1 MVKIKIISNPYQK
14 VTVFQNWDEG
24 TQQWR
29 TIDAEHDGDSKLLCD
44 ELSVGFFPFK
54 AKQIIDVIVSEYS
67 VVGEKVEVVFE
78 GTDDEY
84 LELESICSQDDYP
97 ATIVLTKSSRYL
109 ENARD
114 ILPDVIDV
122 FKELSPLVAESVSD
136 KEKIKRELEKFSDAS
151 NDVIPI
157 CVIGNY
163 SSGKST
169 FINALIG
176 YELLPSSD
184 EPTTAKIYKISQSK
198 HPDRATIKFEY
209 GFKSVRI
216 RFSADSYKFLTDP
229 EDNPLTKKLKDMLD
243 EITAEPIPSKL
254 NKVLEVIN
262 SFANRERDESISD
275 LIEIEA
281 PFDDDGIWG
290 KMWNNFV
297 IFDTPGS
304 NSASNVKHYQV
315 LKKAMED
322 LSNGLPIFVSE
333 YDSLDSTDN
342 DKLYQDINNMA
353 ELDNRFTMIIVNKAD
368 AASLK
373 KTGLTDDDRDRILSL
388 AIPRKLYSGGLYFVS
403 SIMGLGSK
411 NDEEFIA
418 DHNAEVFE
426 DQKNKYID
434 PTSRF
439 YKQLYRYNIL
449 PAQIKRKYD
458 MLAEKHRNLLYA
470 NSGLYCVEQAIETFA
485 SVYSHYNKCQ
495 QSSLF
500 LGKVIQITSGE
511 ITEAKK
517 KKEAYKERIHS
528 NLEKEKK
535 ALIERLEQS
544 SAEAEATYQQDYAA
558 AMEAFVA
565 EATVTYTSAELAAL
579 EADFRQAMAAEKG
592 VEGRREDVRESAK
605 SFMDNLGKNFS
616 TAFKEHSMS
625 AIKKIGTDFSEGV
638 KGIVEDVSE
647 LSDTKKQAEQAS
659 SDALIATIR
668 DAFTSRIAG
677 AQSLLERQS
686 RAYWAM
692 RTEQLKILL
701 SQIVT
706 NSTALSDEKRSQL
719 SGIILEYQE
728 LVFDTRAEAIFDKA
742 AFLHRFFGDANRLN
756 IDKLTRKYN
765 SEMQVQVLEIYHS
778 FEGSHANSFDA
789 WMGNLLATIIENI
802 VEFSPQLHEQAEII
816 REETA
821 RIAELESRMIRLND
835 YTEQI
840 RKMMDWKES

>member
-14 VTVFQNWDEG
+14 VTVFQSFDEA
-24 TQQWR
+24 TAQWVD
-29 TIDAEHDGDSKLLCD
+29 IDREKNADSQLLRE
-44 ELSVGFFPFK
+44 ELCVGFFPFK
-54 AKQIIDVIVSEYS
+54 AKQIVDVIIHEYS
-67 VVGEKVEVVFE
+67 AGSEKIEIVFE

-84 LELESICSQDDYP
+84 LELDSICSQDDYP
-97 ATIVLTKSSRYL
+97 DRINLYKSGRYL

-136 KEKIKRELEKFSDAS
+136 KAKIKRELEKFSDAS

-209 GFKSVRI
+209 GYKSVRI

-229 EDNPLTKKLKDMLD
+229 EDNPLVVKLKKLLD
-243 EITAEPIPSKL
+243 EIAGESIPSKL
-254 NKVLEVIN
+254 NKVLDVIN
-262 SFANRERDESISD
+262 GFANREKNESISD

-281 PFDDDGIWG
+281 PFDDDGLWG

-304 NSASNVKHYQV
+304 NSASNVKHCEV

-373 KTGLTDDDRDRILSL
+373 KTGLTEDDRDRILSL
-388 AIPRKLYSGGLYFVS
+388 AIPRKLYSGGIYFVS

-411 NDEEFIA
+411 NDEDFIG
-418 DHNAEVFE
+418 DHNAEIFE
-426 DQKNKYID
+426 DQRNKYID
-434 PTSRF
+434 PKSRF

-449 PAQIKRKYD
+449 PEQIKRKYD
-458 MLAEKHRNLLYA
+458 ALSERHKNLLYA
-470 NSGLYCVEQAIETFA
+470 NSGLYSVEQAIETFA

-495 QSSLF
+495 QSRLF
-500 LGKVIQITSGE
+500 LSKVIQITSDE
-511 ITEAKK
+511 ITEAKR
-517 KKEAYKERIHS
+517 KKEAYKDRIHA

-535 ALIERLEQS
+535 ALIERLEAQS
-544 SAEAEATYQQDYAA
+544 EESEAEYQQDYAA
-558 AMEAFVA
+558 AMSEYVTQ
-565 EATVTYTSAELAAL
+565 ATTTYTSAELTEMESAY
-579 EADFRQAMAAEKG
+579 RQAKAEEKD
-592 VEGRREDVRESAK
+592 VEGRCEDVRESAK
-605 SFMDNLGKNFS
+605 SFMDNLGKNFGA
-616 TAFKEHSMS
+616 AFREHNLS
-625 AIKKIGTDFSEGV
+625 ALRKIGADFSDGV
-638 KGIVEDVSE
+638 KDIVDNIGE
-647 LSDTKKQAEQAS
+647 LSETKKDAEQAS
-659 SDALIATIR
+659 SDALISTVR
-668 DAFTSRIAG
+668 DMFTARIGEAR
-677 AQSLLERQS
+677 QLLEVQS
-686 RAYWAM
+686 RAYWAAK
-692 RTEQLKILL
+692 TEQLKLLL

-706 NSTALSDEKRSQL
+706 NSSALTDEKRTEL

-728 LVFDTRAEAIFDKA
+728 LAFDTRAEAIFDKT

-765 SEMQVQVLEIYHS
+765 SEMEQQVLEIYAS
-778 FEGSHANSFDA
+778 FETSHANSFDA
-789 WMGNLLATIIENI
+789 WMRSLMATIIENI

-821 RIAELESRMIRLND
+821 RIADLESRMIKLND

-840 RKMMDWKES
+840 RRMMDWKEA